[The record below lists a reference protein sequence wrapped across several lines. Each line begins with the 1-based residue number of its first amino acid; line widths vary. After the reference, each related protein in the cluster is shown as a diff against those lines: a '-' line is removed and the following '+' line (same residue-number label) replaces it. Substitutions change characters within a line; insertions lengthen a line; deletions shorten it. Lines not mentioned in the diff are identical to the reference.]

1 MDPALLLR
9 YAVERIHL
17 PSGEIMFYW
26 LGRQVRIQQYFV
38 YLFWLVKVK
47 FFERST
53 GCENETY
60 LLRELSVEHVHVME
74 LLGSYGRG
82 AQYEKDFAYQY
93 LPYVLANAVYYGFY
107 FLCPGSRNI
116 YTRAFKKTILLQVVK
131 IMHGVQLCNATVK
144 VLWSRLF
151 PEDSVEVEDA
161 AEEACEVI
169 PVHVAVALNN
179 EAKYKA
185 ESAGPRTLHPGID
198 ERVQEGNGAAQTGQ
212 SSKDV
217 SATATDAAA
226 AVPLEHSLTSTEH
239 SSSSTEHSSSS
250 TERPSSLLD
259 SELQNLIR
267 KPTIQVKDRFILPD
281 LSLLP
286 LGAAQI
292 QIQWGEGEREAPG
305 QGQGQSLGAQHTL
318 SSLHGCHMAPD
329 DYDSLLDSRCSTIPC
344 ITSESVIT
352 LNLNLLHPDRFPS
365 ILHDPHMSQKLSC
378 RPDYAHDGS
387 CDKRI
392 GTPLSRT
399 QLRAQTL
406 PHGHKLRALSR
417 RQATETINMKSVSPL
432 IQEYFSSSVKV
443 PLKMDIRG
451 QLTQRTVPVSGYATG
466 GVDTHRKGALH
477 HDLHQNISDSRKE
490 VEMDFKN
497 ASLLGR
503 NSRMDKLR
511 RANDACQ
518 GLLQGDAA
526 TISVFSH
533 ALVAQQQCR
542 KRTARATA
550 MASTGDP
557 VQTIPKGT
565 SDSDLVSLKEAL
577 QSASFDPFE
586 LDCFIAG
593 I

>member
-53 GCENETY
+53 DCENESY
-60 LLRELSVEHVHVME
+60 LLRELSVEHVHIME

-82 AQYEKDFAYQY
+82 AHYEKDFAYQY

-107 FLCPGSRNI
+107 YLCPGSRNI
-116 YTRAFKKTILLQVVK
+116 YTRAFKKTVLLQVVK

-151 PEDSVEVEDA
+151 PEDTVEVEDA
-161 AEEACEVI
+161 AEEPCEVI
-169 PVHVAVALNN
+169 PVHVALNY
-179 EAKYKA
+179 EAKYRA
-185 ESAGPRTLHPGID
+185 ESAGLRTLHPGID
-198 ERVQEGNGAAQTGQ
+198 ERVHEGNRAASLVQTGQ
-212 SSKDV
+212 SSKDIT
-217 SATATDAAA
+217 AIATDVAA
-226 AVPLEHSLTSTEH
+226 AVPTDHSSYSTEHSSTSTEH
-239 SSSSTEHSSSS
+239 S
-250 TERPSSLLD
+250 SSLLD

-267 KPTIQVKDRFILPD
+267 KPTIQVKDRFFLPD
-281 LSLLP
+281 LSLLQ
-286 LGAAQI
+286 LGAAQM
-292 QIQWGEGEREAPG
+292 QLQWEEGEREAL
-305 QGQGQSLGAQHTL
+305 GQGQSLEAQHAH
-318 SSLHGCHMAPD
+318 SSLHGRHMD
-329 DYDSLLDSRCSTIPC
+329 LDDSLLVSRCSTTPC
-344 ITSESVIT
+344 ITSEAVIT
-352 LNLNLLHPDRFPS
+352 LNLNLLNPDRFPS
-365 ILHDPHMSQKLSC
+365 SLPDPHMSQKLSC

-392 GTPLSRT
+392 GTPLSRI
-399 QLRAQTL
+399 QLRAHTL

-417 RQATETINMKSVSPL
+417 RQASETINMKNVSPL

-451 QLTQRTVPVSGYATG
+451 QLMQRTVPVSWYATG
-466 GVDTHRKGALH
+466 GVDTHRNGAHH
-477 HDLHQNISDSRKE
+477 HDLHQHQNISDSRKE
-490 VEMDFKN
+490 VEMDFRN

-503 NSRMDKLR
+503 NSRMNKLR
-511 RANDACQ
+511 RANDTCQ
-518 GLLQGDAA
+518 GLLQGDTA

-542 KRTARATA
+542 RRTARATA
-550 MASTGDP
+550 TATASTGDP
-557 VQTIPKGT
+557 VQTIPKVT
-565 SDSDLVSLKEAL
+565 SDSDLMSHRDAL

-586 LDCFIAG
+586 LDSFIAG

>member
-9 YAVERIHL
+9 YAVEKIHL
-17 PSGEIMFYW
+17 PSGEMMFYW
-26 LGRQVRIQQYFV
+26 LGRQLRIQQYFV

-53 GCENETY
+53 DCENESY
-60 LLRELSVEHVHVME
+60 LLRELSVEHVHIME

-116 YTRAFKKTILLQVVK
+116 YTRAFKKTVLLQVVK

-151 PEDSVEVEDA
+151 REDTVEVEDA

-169 PVHVAVALNN
+169 PVHIAVAVSN
-179 EAKYKA
+179 EAKYRA
-185 ESAGPRTLHPGID
+185 DSAGLRTFHLCID
-198 ERVQEGNGAAQTGQ
+198 EKEHEGNCTASLVQTEQ
-212 SSKDV
+212 TSKY
-217 SATATDAAA
+217 STATDVAPALPTA
-226 AVPLEHSLTSTEH
+226 P
-239 SSSSTEHSSSS
+239 SSTEHS
-250 TERPSSLLD
+250 SSLLD
-259 SELQNLIR
+259 SELQNLMR
-267 KPTIQVKDRFILPD
+267 KPVIQVKDRFFLPD

-286 LGAAQI
+286 LPLGAAQL
-292 QIQWGEGEREAPG
+292 QCEEGVAPG
-305 QGQGQSLGAQHTL
+305 QRQSLEAQHTL
-318 SSLHGCHMAPD
+318 SSLDGRHMALD
-329 DYDSLLDSRCSTIPC
+329 DSLLVTRCSTRTTPC
-344 ITSESVIT
+344 STSESVVT
-352 LNLNLLHPDRFPS
+352 LNLLDPDKFTTMFPDS
-365 ILHDPHMSQKLSC
+365 HMSQKLSC
-378 RPDYAHDGS
+378 CPDYPHDGG
-387 CDKRI
+387 CDRRI

-406 PHGHKLRALSR
+406 PHGQKLRALSR

-432 IQEYFSSSVKV
+432 IQEYFSSSIKV
-443 PLKMDIRG
+443 PLKMDFRGG
-451 QLTQRTVPVSGYATG
+451 QLTQRTVPVSWYATG

-477 HDLHQNISDSRKE
+477 NDLHQNISDSRKE
-490 VEMDFKN
+490 VEMDFRN

-503 NSRMDKLR
+503 NSRMNKLR
-511 RANDACQ
+511 RATDTCHS
-518 GLLQGDAA
+518 LLQSDAA
-526 TISVFSH
+526 TISVFSC
-533 ALVAQQQCR
+533 ALVTQQQCR
-542 KRTARATA
+542 RRTARATA
-550 MASTGDP
+550 TASMEDP
-557 VQTIPKGT
+557 VQATPKGT
-565 SDSDLVSLKEAL
+565 TDSDLMSHKDAL